1 MDMVLLPVMERPL
14 RALAVV
20 VSLAQPAELQLLVGL
35 DFMPVR
41 VLVLV
46 ALEDVLV
53 AGIDDEEVVVD
64 VENLE
69 LETEEDCVLV
79 VEEAFELDDGV

>member
-1 MDMVLLPVMERPL
+1 
-14 RALAVV
+14 
-20 VSLAQPAELQLLVGL
+20 
-35 DFMPVR
+35 MPVR

-53 AGIDDEEVVVD
+53 AGTDDEEVVVD

-79 VEEAFELDDGV
+79 VAGAVELDDGF